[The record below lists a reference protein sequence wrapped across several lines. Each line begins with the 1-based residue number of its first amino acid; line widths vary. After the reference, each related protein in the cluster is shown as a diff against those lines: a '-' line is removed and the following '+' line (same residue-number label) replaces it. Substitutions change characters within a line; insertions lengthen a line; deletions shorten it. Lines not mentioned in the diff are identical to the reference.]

1 MLYFIIQVY
10 YMGRWRLDA
19 GIFKRIFLVCYNDS
33 RSLCSG
39 NRRAL
44 KPLYPYR
51 MFLLVVMNAANWGLD
66 SYGIYHN
73 NIYSSS
79 GHFCHVLLFQ
89 EAERKN
95 LLSGHSI
102 GQISRLEFET

>member
-1 MLYFIIQVY
+1 MFFIIQVY

-39 NRRAL
+39 NWRAL

-66 SYGIYHN
+66 SYGIDYN

-79 GHFCHVLLFQ
+79 S
-89 EAERKN
+89 
-95 LLSGHSI
+95 LLSTFLSFPQGLLC
-102 GQISRLEFET
+102 SRAAVATLPASSSPSSSPT